1 MPRTAQPLALVHATE
16 QAAALLQPVRLRMVE
31 ALARPDSAAGV
42 ARRLGMP
49 RQLVN
54 YHLRQLE
61 AAGLVELMEERSQG
75 TRTERILRARAR
87 SYLIAPDALGEVA
100 ADPAR
105 VADRLSASYL
115 LAAAARLIGRLGAV
129 LDRAGGAGK
138 RVATLTLGA
147 QVRFRTASERNAF
160 AEELTSAV
168 GALVAKYHD
177 EEAAGGRRFELLIGV
192 YPALDAAP
200 ATPTG
205 QTEENE

>member
-1 MPRTAQPLALVHATE
+1 MPRTSQPLALVHATE

-54 YHLRQLE
+54 YHIRQLE
-61 AAGLVELMEERSQG
+61 SAGLLELVEERKLG

-87 SYLIAPDALGEVA
+87 SYLIGPDALGRIA

-105 VADRLSASYL
+105 IADRFSASYL
-115 LAAAARLIGRLGAV
+115 LAAAARLIGQLGAV
-129 LDRAGGAGK
+129 LDRAGSASK

-160 AEELTSAV
+160 AEELTAAV
-168 GALVAKYHD
+168 GALAAKYHD
-177 EEAAGGRRFELLIGV
+177 EDAAGGRRFELLIGV

-200 ATPTG
+200 ATATG
-205 QTEENE
+205 QTEAIE

>member
-1 MPRTAQPLALVHATE
+1 
-16 QAAALLQPVRLRMVE
+16 MVE

-61 AAGLVELMEERSQG
+61 AAGLVELMDERTQG

-87 SYLIAPDALGEVA
+87 SYLIAPEALGEVA
-100 ADPAR
+100 ADPAQ
-105 VADRLSASYL
+105 VADRFSASYL
-115 LAAAARLIGRLGAV
+115 LAAAARLIGQLGAV

-147 QVRFRTASERNAF
+147 QIRFRTASERNAF
-160 AEELTSAV
+160 AEELTAAV

-177 EEAAGGRRFELLIGV
+177 EESVGGRRFELLIGV
-192 YPALDAAP
+192 YPAPVGAP
-200 ATPTG
+200 ATATG
-205 QTEENE
+205 QTEAIE

>member
-1 MPRTAQPLALVHATE
+1 MRTPQPLALVHATE
-16 QAAALLQPVRLRMVE
+16 QAAALLQPTRLRMVE
-31 ALARPDSAAGV
+31 ALVRPDSAAGV

-75 TRTERILRARAR
+75 SRNERILRARAR
-87 SYLIAPDALGEVA
+87 SYLIAPEALGEVA

-105 VADRLSASYL
+105 VADRFSAAYL
-115 LAAAARLIGRLGAV
+115 LAAAARLIGQLGAV

-138 RVATLTLGA
+138 RVATLTLGT
-147 QVRFRTASERNAF
+147 QVRFRSAAERNAF

-177 EEAAGGRRFELLIGV
+177 EGAAGGRRFELLMGV
-192 YPALDAAP
+192 YPALDRAP
-200 ATPTG
+200 GTATG
-205 QTEENE
+205 QREAVE